1 MIIGIGT
8 DIVQVARMEA
18 ALSRRGEALAQRL
31 LTRVELEEF
40 HRHAAPARLLAKRFA
55 VKEAALK
62 AFGTGLRRGLRWRD
76 IGVVH
81 SPDGKPQLV
90 FDGVA
95 QTLFQPG
102 QKSHVSLADE
112 QDYVVAFVIIE
123 SES

>member
-1 MIIGIGT
+1 MIVGIGT
-8 DIVQVARMEA
+8 DIVQVSRMEA
-18 ALSRRGEALAQRL
+18 ALSRRGEPLARRL
-31 LTRVELEEF
+31 LTSLELAEF
-40 HRHAAPARLLAKRFA
+40 HRHAHPARLLAKRFA

-95 QTLFQPG
+95 KTLCQSG
-102 QKSHVSLADE
+102 QRHHVSLSDE

>member
-8 DIVQVARMEA
+8 DIVQVSRMEA
-18 ALSRRGEALAQRL
+18 ALLRRGEALARRL
-31 LTRVELEEF
+31 LTSAELAEF
-40 HRHAAPARLLAKRFA
+40 YQHAHPARLLAKRFA
-55 VKEAALK
+55 AKEAALK

-81 SPDGKPQLV
+81 SADGKPQLV

-95 QTLFQPG
+95 TTLCQPG
-102 QKSHVSLADE
+102 QRSHVSLADE

-123 SES
+123 SAS